1 MAKLKH
7 INYAELHIY
16 YPFYLSTTMSQRKLH
31 KKILKSSLVC
41 NQKYYNKTREAV
53 STYVNNIINDVNTET
68 DDFHLKFSDEN
79 DIPKKTFF
87 KPSKINPDYDDL
99 ELIIDDNNNKINFS
113 INSIELEEINK
124 RMEQLELEFNAS
136 ETYYGENYIKSQERF
151 ILKPFKVELKNN
163 TTVWG
168 NAILILFPN
177 KIGII
182 KLELPLINVKTKPLK
197 EMDFDKYIK
206 YILFKEN
213 RSITKF
219 HSFQELREKILSN
232 IIVSKKCNIL
242 YHGNRLFNLLLIDYN
257 NMPNNINNISKST
270 QEELYRIVAAPIPHN
285 PISSYKKQAV
295 QYLKKHCINYPHVKY
310 YIKSTGGCVSTLDTQ
325 LLSNIIEQNRDLIES
340 SNRINYELYK
350 KIATEICINIEF
362 SLILVLL
369 QKTINAQSFF
379 EKAKTHHSLDKAKT
393 NYYNNHIF
401 LLQLQED
408 CYASVTEQ
416 LAAMQTMM
424 PEYLKNDLSSAKI
437 NAVDKILEIKKSNIN
452 NTFQYFISICGLLLN
467 LIFGLP
473 AIKDT
478 LIILRNYFG
487 ITNIKYITL
496 DGASFILWL
505 LSNTLIIIILLTLR
519 HKIKK

>member
-206 YILFKEN
+206 YIL
-213 RSITKF
+213 
-219 HSFQELREKILSN
+219 L
-232 IIVSKKCNIL
+232 
-242 YHGNRLFNLLLIDYN
+242 
-257 NMPNNINNISKST
+257 
-270 QEELYRIVAAPIPHN
+270 
-285 PISSYKKQAV
+285 
-295 QYLKKHCINYPHVKY
+295 
-310 YIKSTGGCVSTLDTQ
+310 
-325 LLSNIIEQNRDLIES
+325 
-340 SNRINYELYK
+340 
-350 KIATEICINIEF
+350 
-362 SLILVLL
+362 LL
-369 QKTINAQSFF
+369 QKTINVQSFF

-393 NYYNNHIF
+393 NYYNNRIF

-416 LAAMQTMM
+416 LAAIQTMM

-519 HKIKK
+519 HKIKR